1 VSTVIP
7 LLVLGLIEF
16 VRGALVFSLIPL
28 FGQSVAGFSL
38 SVIGTAIALHYLFD
52 NLFRLLAGWLVDRMG
67 GKALLSGG
75 IVFSSLGLFIIYEH
89 WSVTW
94 FLLGTGLFGLGTA
107 PLWPTVI
114 AGIAAKI
121 PLAQLGEALSKVFVA
136 WLVGAGLGSVI
147 VNFILGRSY
156 SEAFLALGVIL
167 LIALMLALLGQ
178 FPRVVR
184 EVQLP
189 LPTYFRE
196 LWRELLELRLL
207 YPGMFSQTMSVGIL
221 MPIIAIYAKTV
232 LGFNTDQFSYL
243 LVGGGSFTVLLLIPA
258 GKIADRWGVKR
269 PLIGGFLLAGV
280 CLVLLPLQKT
290 VFWALVV
297 GAFLGISY
305 SLILPA
311 WNGLQARVVSPEKR
325 GTMWAIFMTIE
336 GIGTASGAFIGG
348 KVSDIFGRQSPFY
361 VSATVLIAMAI
372 FYALGNIDK
381 LINSRQQ

>member
-1 VSTVIP
+1 MIP

-38 SVIGTAIALHYLFD
+38 GVIGTAISLHYLLD
-52 NLFRLLAGWLVDRMG
+52 NLIRLPAGWVVDRMG

-75 IVFSSLGLFIIYEH
+75 IILSSLGLFIIYLH
-89 WSVTW
+89 WSVTG
-94 FLLGTGLFGLGTA
+94 FLLGAGLFGLGTA

-136 WLVGAGLGSVI
+136 WLVGAGLGPVI

-156 SEAFLALGVIL
+156 PEAFLVLGLIL
-167 LIALMLALLGQ
+167 LIAFFLTLIGR

-184 EVQLP
+184 DVQQDLP
-189 LPTYFRE
+189 SYFRE
-196 LWRELLELRLL
+196 LWKELLELRLL
-207 YPGMFSQTMSVGIL
+207 YPGMFIQTMSVGIL
-221 MPIIAIYAKTV
+221 MPIIVIYAKTV
-232 LGFNTDQFSYL
+232 LGFNPDQFSYL
-243 LVGGGSFTVLLLIPA
+243 LVGGGSFTVILLIPA
-258 GKIADRWGVKR
+258 GKIADRWGIKG
-269 PLIGGFLLAGV
+269 PLIGGFFLAGV
-280 CLVLLPLQKT
+280 CLVLLPLQKS

-305 SLILPA
+305 SFILPA

-348 KVSDIFGRQSPFY
+348 KVSDVFGQRSPFY
-361 VSATVLIAMAI
+361 VSAVVLISMAI
-372 FYALGNIDK
+372 FYSMGNIDK
-381 LINSRQQ
+381 LIQSQKY

>member
-1 VSTVIP
+1 MSTVIP